1 MASIHFCENVMS
13 RARARL
19 FANGGSQAV
28 RLPKEFRLNAK
39 EVEVWRVGDEIRLR
53 PVPTR
58 QMWQE
63 IFDKIDAAYKGEFPD
78 RNQPTAFER
87 EALTQ
92 EEAGNVAD
100 GGKASS

>member
-1 MASIHFCENVMS
+1 ML
-13 RARARL
+13 RARAKL

-63 IFDKIDAAYKGEFPD
+63 IFDKIDATYKGEFPD
-78 RNQPTAFER
+78 RNQPAAFER
-87 EALTQ
+87 KALTE
-92 EEAGNVAD
+92 EEAGEVAD
-100 GGKASS
+100 SRKASS